1 METLAKQAAGLLMRP
16 IQTLSRKCA
25 AMTNDPLH
33 HDLSRRDLLRT
44 ALAGGAFYLL
54 PDLARA
60 QTQGKKA
67 AEATPFSFEI
77 LKEMARKLS
86 TEAYEAPKIA
96 DGKILD
102 QIDYDKHNEV
112 QFKKEGT
119 LWLDQGATS
128 PVQPFFPGR
137 YFRTP
142 VRIYTLDQGMATEWN
157 FDLDLFDIPKD
168 NPARKLTH
176 TKGFAGFRVMDAKT
190 ERDWMAF
197 LGASYWRT
205 EGYSGQ
211 FGLSV
216 RGLAMDTAIPDG
228 PEEFPLFTRFWLEPA
243 ANGDMTAY
251 ALLESPRATGAYRI
265 VSTRDKGVIQEV
277 TVSLYLRGDVERL
290 GMAPLTSMYWYG
302 KHDRAVGI
310 DWRPEVHDSDGL
322 EIHTG
327 SGEKIWR
334 PLNNP
339 PRNMAN
345 AFGAP
350 GLQGFGLM
358 QRERNF
364 EEYQDDGVFYNK
376 RASAWVEPLGDWGDG
391 AVSLVELRTVDETH
405 DNIVAS
411 WQPAAPAKAGNSYDF
426 AYRLS
431 WVEDCPVPPVVA
443 RFVATRVGVGG
454 VPGQDRVPDVVK
466 VVCDLDN
473 RGLEELTR
481 ADGVEVVVSA
491 SRGKVSA
498 MAAYPVVGEDNWR
511 TMFDLDISALPAGDD
526 TPVDLRIFVSQKGMA
541 KSETMLLQLFPS
553 QLRHMLAIAP

>member
-1 METLAKQAAGLLMRP
+1 
-16 IQTLSRKCA
+16 
-25 AMTNDPLH
+25 MTIDPLH
-33 HDLSRRDLLRT
+33 PDLSRRDVLRT
-44 ALAGGAFYLL
+44 ALAGGAFFLL
-54 PDLARA
+54 PELARA
-60 QTQGKKA
+60 QTKATGQGK
-67 AEATPFSFEI
+67 ATPFSFDI
-77 LKEMARKLS
+77 LKEMARSLS
-86 TEAYEAPKIA
+86 AKPYAAPKEA

-102 QIDYDKHNEV
+102 QIDYDAHNAVE
-112 QFKKEGT
+112 FRKDAT
-119 LWLDQGATS
+119 LWLDDGETS

-142 VRIYTLDQGMATEWN
+142 VRIFTLDQGMATEWP
-157 FDLDLFDIPKD
+157 FSLDLFKIPKD

-176 TKGFAGFRVMDAKT
+176 TKGFAGFRVMDAKS

-228 PEEFPLFTRFWLEPA
+228 PEEFPLFTQFWLEPA

-251 ALLESPRATGAYRI
+251 ALLESPRATGAYKI

-290 GMAPLTSMYWYG
+290 GMAPLTSMYWFG
-302 KHDRAVGI
+302 KHDRSIAI

-327 SGEKIWR
+327 AGEKIWR

-345 AFGAP
+345 AFSAP
-350 GLQGFGLM
+350 GVKGFGLM
-358 QRERNF
+358 QRERDF
-364 EEYQDDGVFYNK
+364 TQYQDDGVFYNK

-411 WQPAAPAKAGNSYDF
+411 WQPGPAAKAGNSYDF

-443 RFVATRVGVGG
+443 RFVATRIGVGG
-454 VPGQDRVPDVVK
+454 VPGQDRQPDVVK

-473 RGLEELTR
+473 RGMEALTR
-481 ADGVEVVVSA
+481 ADGVEVVASA
-491 SRGKVSA
+491 SRGKITAPAV
-498 MAAYPVVGEDNWR
+498 YPVVGEPNWR
-511 TMFDLDISALPAGDD
+511 TMFDLDISEIPAGDD
-526 TPVDLRIFVSQKGMA
+526 TPIDLRIFLSQKGQA

-553 QLRHMLAIAP
+553 QLRHLLATAP